1 MKTHPSSLL
10 LALVVALGAVGC
22 GGDDAAAVA
31 PGPCAGLKTTDLAD
45 DPEVAAAIATHIPV
59 SHTTYCADKV
69 SFAWD
74 GGVVDIVYLAY
85 GSPLALPVSC
95 PGGNCANTVCALDSG
110 SGVSFLF
117 DAVWNNFEPP
127 LSITA
132 ECPAIALNATGDT
145 AVQCTAPPV
154 SGRTHPV
161 LADRNFRQFFQA
173 NALPTQIA
181 VCGRLL
187 PPGNP

>member
-1 MKTHPSSLL
+1 MNHSTRYLFLMLL
-10 LALVVALGAVGC
+10 VALGAVGC
-22 GGDDAAAVA
+22 GGDDSMAVA

-45 DPEVAAAIATHIPV
+45 DPDVAAALGAHVPV
-59 SHTTYCADKV
+59 SLNAYCADKV
-69 SFAWD
+69 SFGWD
-74 GGVVDIVYLAY
+74 GGVVDIVYIAY
-85 GSPLALPVSC
+85 GAAATVPATP
-95 PGGNCANTVCALDSG
+95 NTVCALDSG

-117 DAVWNNFEPP
+117 DAVWANNEPP

-132 ECPAIALNATGDT
+132 ECPAIALDATGDT

-161 LADRNFRQFFQA
+161 LTDRNFRRFFTD
-173 NALPTQIA
+173 NPLPRQIA

-187 PPGNP
+187 PPGVP

>member
-1 MKTHPSSLL
+1 MTQLTRSLV
-10 LALVVALGAVGC
+10 LALLVALGAAGC
-22 GGDDAAAVA
+22 GGDDTVAIA

-45 DPEVAAAIATHIPV
+45 DADVAAALGTHVPV
-59 SHTTYCADKV
+59 SLNAYCAGKV
-69 SFAWD
+69 SFLWD
-74 GGVVDIVYLAY
+74 GGVVDLVYITY
-85 GSPLALPVSC
+85 GSAPTVPASP
-95 PGGNCANTVCALDSG
+95 NTVCALDSG

-117 DAVWNNFEPP
+117 DAVWANNEPP

-161 LADRNFRQFFQA
+161 LADRNFRQFFSS
-173 NALPTQIA
+173 NPLPSQLA
-181 VCGRLL
+181 VCGRFL
-187 PPGNP
+187 PPGDP